1 MATMGESVIDMS
13 GEWFGDGG
21 RGRERAAGGWRDGG
35 MGESVID
42 MGDGERRGEMRTRLM
57 NMTNGRRRG
66 DGASFSPQLDDYLPD
81 VYGRLPVLVDADIL
95 AVEVADML

>member
-1 MATMGESVIDMS
+1 MATMGESVIDMG
-13 GEWFGDGG
+13 GEWFDDWG
-21 RGRERAAGGWRDGG
+21 RGRERAAGGMR
-35 MGESVID
+35 ESVID
-42 MGDGERRGEMRTRLM
+42 MGDGE
-57 NMTNGRRRG
+57 RRG

>member
-21 RGRERAAGGWRDGG
+21 RG
-35 MGESVID
+35 ESGID
-42 MGDGERRGEMRTRLM
+42 MGDGGAA
-57 NMTNGRRRG
+57 G
-66 DGASFSPQLDDYLPD
+66 DGASFSPKLDDYLPD

>member
-1 MATMGESVIDMS
+1 MTTFIFCRCKVNAFLSNLQTFFGFLVYFFFMAT
-13 GEWFGDGG
+13 
-21 RGRERAAGGWRDGG
+21 

-42 MGDGERRGEMRTRLM
+42 MGDGE
-57 NMTNGRRRG
+57 RRG

-81 VYGRLPVLVDADIL
+81 IYGRLPVLVDADIL

>member
-1 MATMGESVIDMS
+1 MHFSQTSKHFLGFLVYFFFMAT
-13 GEWFGDGG
+13 
-21 RGRERAAGGWRDGG
+21 

-42 MGDGERRGEMRTRLM
+42 MGDGE
-57 NMTNGRRRG
+57 RRG

-81 VYGRLPVLVDADIL
+81 IYGRLPVLVDADIL

>member
-1 MATMGESVIDMS
+1 MLFSQTSKHFFGFLVYFFFMAT
-13 GEWFGDGG
+13 
-21 RGRERAAGGWRDGG
+21 

-42 MGDGERRGEMRTRLM
+42 MGDGE
-57 NMTNGRRRG
+57 RRG

-95 AVEVADML
+95 AVEVADMLQL

>member
-1 MATMGESVIDMS
+1 MHFSQTSKHFFGFLVYFFFMAT
-13 GEWFGDGG
+13 
-21 RGRERAAGGWRDGG
+21 

-42 MGDGERRGEMRTRLM
+42 MGDGE
-57 NMTNGRRRG
+57 RRG

>member
-1 MATMGESVIDMS
+1 MATTGESVIDLS
-13 GEWFGDGG
+13 GEWYGDGEGGGENG
-21 RGRERAAGGWRDGG
+21 RRG

-42 MGDGERRGEMRTRLM
+42 MGDGE
-57 NMTNGRRRG
+57 RRG

-95 AVEVADML
+95 AVEVADMLQLCET

>member
-1 MATMGESVIDMS
+1 MLFSQTSKHFFGFLVYFFFMAT
-13 GEWFGDGG
+13 
-21 RGRERAAGGWRDGG
+21 

-42 MGDGERRGEMRTRLM
+42 MGDGE
-57 NMTNGRRRG
+57 RRG

-81 VYGRLPVLVDADIL
+81 IYGRLPVLVDADIL

>member
-1 MATMGESVIDMS
+1 MFFFADAKLMLFSQTSKHFFGFLVYFFFMAT
-13 GEWFGDGG
+13 
-21 RGRERAAGGWRDGG
+21 

-42 MGDGERRGEMRTRLM
+42 MGDGE
-57 NMTNGRRRG
+57 RRG

-95 AVEVADML
+95 AVEVADMLQL

>member
-21 RGRERAAGGWRDGG
+21 GEGERTGGGG
-35 MGESVID
+35 MGKSVID
-42 MGDGERRGEMRTRLM
+42 IGDGE
-57 NMTNGRRRG
+57 RRG

-95 AVEVADML
+95 AVEVADMLQL

>member
-1 MATMGESVIDMS
+1 MVSGLVMGA
-13 GEWFGDGG
+13 GERMGG
-21 RGRERAAGGWRDGG
+21 GG

-42 MGDGERRGEMRTRLM
+42 MGDGE
-57 NMTNGRRRG
+57 RRG

-81 VYGRLPVLVDADIL
+81 IYGRLPVLVDADIL

>member
-1 MATMGESVIDMS
+1 MLFSQTSKHFFGFLVYFFFMAT
-13 GEWFGDGG
+13 
-21 RGRERAAGGWRDGG
+21 

-42 MGDGERRGEMRTRLM
+42 MGDGE
-57 NMTNGRRRG
+57 RRG

-95 AVEVADML
+95 AVEVADMLQLCEA

>member
-1 MATMGESVIDMS
+1 MLFSQTSKHFFGFLVYFFFMAT
-13 GEWFGDGG
+13 
-21 RGRERAAGGWRDGG
+21 

-42 MGDGERRGEMRTRLM
+42 MGDGE
-57 NMTNGRRRG
+57 RRG

>member
-1 MATMGESVIDMS
+1 MS

-21 RGRERAAGGWRDGG
+21 GGGENGRRGD
-35 MGESVID
+35 GESVID
-42 MGDGERRGEMRTRLM
+42 MGDGERRG
-57 NMTNGRRRG
+57 
-66 DGASFSPQLDDYLPD
+66 DGASFFPKLDDYLPD

>member
-1 MATMGESVIDMS
+1 MS

-21 RGRERAAGGWRDGG
+21 RGRERAAGGW
-35 MGESVID
+35 GESVID
-42 MGDGERRGEMRTRLM
+42 MGDGE
-57 NMTNGRRRG
+57 RRG

-95 AVEVADML
+95 AVEVADMLQL

>member
-1 MATMGESVIDMS
+1 MLFSQTSKHFFGFLVYFFFMAT
-13 GEWFGDGG
+13 
-21 RGRERAAGGWRDGG
+21 

-42 MGDGERRGEMRTRLM
+42 MGDGE
-57 NMTNGRRRG
+57 RRG

-95 AVEVADML
+95 AVEVADMLQLCET

>member
-1 MATMGESVIDMS
+1 MHFSQTSKHFFGFLVYFFFMATI
-13 GEWFGDGG
+13 
-21 RGRERAAGGWRDGG
+21 
-35 MGESVID
+35 GESVID
-42 MGDGERRGEMRTRLM
+42 MGDGE
-57 NMTNGRRRG
+57 RRG

>member
-1 MATMGESVIDMS
+1 MHFSQTSKHFFGFLVYFFFVAT
-13 GEWFGDGG
+13 
-21 RGRERAAGGWRDGG
+21 

-42 MGDGERRGEMRTRLM
+42 MGDGE
-57 NMTNGRRRG
+57 RRG

-95 AVEVADML
+95 AVEVADMLQLCET